1 MYELSLIVRKSH
13 QFNSRFFSEKFPFTR
28 VLGLSNHA
36 PLSAKKIIGYHIQRM
51 NLKLFQ
57 EKFPLI
63 YAEMKML
70 ASYLCS
76 WVILP
81 KRHKGKWE

>member
-13 QFNSRFFSEKFPFTR
+13 EFNSRFFYENLPFTR

-36 PLSAKKIIGYHIQRM
+36 LLSAKKIIGYHIQPM
-51 NLKLFQ
+51 NLSLPR
-57 EKFPLI
+57 KFPLI

-70 ASYLCS
+70 TRYLLI

-81 KRHKGKWE
+81 KRHGGKLE

>member
-13 QFNSRFFSEKFPFTR
+13 EFNSRFFYENFPFTR

-36 PLSAKKIIGYHIQRM
+36 LLSAKKIIGYHIQLM
-51 NLKLFQ
+51 NSRLPR
-57 EKFPLI
+57 EFPII

-70 ASYLCS
+70 TRYLFS
-76 WVILP
+76 WVI
-81 KRHKGKWE
+81 

>member
-13 QFNSRFFSEKFPFTR
+13 EFNSRFFYENFAFTR

-36 PLSAKKIIGYHIQRM
+36 LLSAKKIIGYHIQRM
-51 NLKLFQ
+51 NLRLPR
-57 EKFPLI
+57 KFPFI

-70 ASYLCS
+70 TRYLFS

-81 KRHKGKWE
+81 KRHRGKLE